1 MKPSDL
7 RIDEDLFNKAAE
19 TVSEDLSELTASDST
34 RGLKLTGLEVLG
46 FLAAK
51 VFVPI
56 LCAYVKDVLYD
67 KYKNLK
73 TKKEAAEAKQQ
84 LLQSAGP
91 FKLQIDP
98 DILIRDLAQSLTA
111 EGVPAELASKTV
123 QHALSY
129 VEKEISATGTAKQEA
144 AG

>member
-1 MKPSDL
+1 MKQSDL

-19 TVSEDLSELTASDST
+19 TVSKDLSELTASDSS

-51 VFVPI
+51 VCVPI
-56 LCAYVKDVLYD
+56 FCAYVKDVLYD
-67 KYKNLK
+67 KYKTLK
-73 TKKEAAEAKQQ
+73 TKKEVAEAKQQ

-91 FKLQIDP
+91 FKLQIDR
-98 DILIRDLAQSLTA
+98 DTLIRDMAQSLTA
-111 EGVPAELASKTV
+111 EGVPSELASKTV

-129 VEKEISATGTAKQEA
+129 VEKELSVTDRAKHEA